1 MFAGKTYW
9 IIGASEGLGRALAEQ
24 LDKAGAKL
32 VLSARTKDR
41 LEDLAS
47 GLTDARVVPM
57 DVTDAA
63 AVEEAV
69 REAGMVDGMIYSVG
83 AYEPLKAQD
92 WEPDT
97 VERICE
103 TNYMG
108 GMRVLGHLA
117 PDFAR
122 RDHGHLVLIGSLAGF
137 TGLPGATG
145 YGSSKAALM
154 HMAENLYADLRK
166 TNVKVQLVNPGFIKT
181 RLTEKND
188 FHMPFI
194 VTADK
199 AAELTMAAM
208 RSNRFQTSFPTV
220 FSWFFRVGRFLPKK
234 LFLSLMS

>member
-1 MFAGKTYW
+1 MFSGKTYW
-9 IIGASEGLGRALAEQ
+9 IVGASEGLGRALAQQ
-24 LDKAGAKL
+24 LDAAGAKL
-32 VLSARTKDR
+32 VLSARTEDR
-41 LEDLAS
+41 LKDLAQE
-47 GLTDARVVPM
+47 LTDARVVPM

-63 AVEEAV
+63 AVADAV
-69 REAGMVDGMIYSVG
+69 KAAGDVDGMIYSVG
-83 AYEPLKAQD
+83 AYDPMKAQD
-92 WEPDT
+92 WKPDT

-108 GMRVLGHLA
+108 AMRVLGHLA
-117 PDFAR
+117 PAFGA

-154 HMAENLYADLRK
+154 HAAENLYADMRR

-188 FHMPFI
+188 FNMPFI

-199 AAELTMAAM
+199 AAELTMSAM
-208 RSNRFQTSFPTV
+208 RSERFQTSFPTM

-234 LFLSLMS
+234 LFLSFMP